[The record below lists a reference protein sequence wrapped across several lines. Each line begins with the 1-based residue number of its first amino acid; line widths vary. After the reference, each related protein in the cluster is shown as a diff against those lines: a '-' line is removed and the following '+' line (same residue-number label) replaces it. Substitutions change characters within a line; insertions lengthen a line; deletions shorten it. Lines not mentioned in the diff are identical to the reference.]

1 MDLKTKM
8 MISIIVPCLN
18 EEEVLPL
25 FYQALEALLPDLE
38 TEIEYVFV
46 DDGSSDGTLELLKA
60 YREQNPAVH
69 YISFSR
75 NFGKEA
81 ALYAGLQY
89 ATGDLVVVMDADSK
103 ILLVC
108 CLR

>member
-8 MISIIVPCLN
+8 VMSIIVPCLN

-46 DDGSSDGTLELLKA
+46 DDGSSDGTLDLLKT
-60 YREQNPAVH
+60 YREQNPAVR

-81 ALYAGLQY
+81 ALYAG
-89 ATGDLVVVMDADSK
+89 
-103 ILLVC
+103 
-108 CLR
+108 

>member
-1 MDLKTKM
+1 M
-8 MISIIVPCLN
+8 SPVLN

-25 FYQALEALLPDLE
+25 FIRLWKLFPDLE

-81 ALYAGLQY
+81 ALYAEAYNMRQE
-89 ATGDLVVVMDADSK
+89 
-103 ILLVC
+103 I
-108 CLR
+108 